1 MDDLITLPEL
11 SLPDG
16 TDVQALG
23 YLLANHPSCIWERS
37 DTTTR
42 TGAQISN
49 LAKDTDPTIGTFITA
64 LKEKIES
71 YISTKQPD
79 PGHPFTAHIPESW
92 DYSIWAT
99 ILDQDGHQVPH
110 LHPAAWVSGV
120 YYLEVPEAIT
130 DPTNEAQSGW
140 IEFSASVYGITPVH
154 PTIIRRIMPE
164 PGKLIFFP
172 SYLFHRTAPLSGTA
186 RRISISFDVI
196 PTKWRK

>member
-42 TGAQISN
+42 TGARISN
-49 LAKDTDPTIGTFITA
+49 LAKDIDPTIGTFITA

-99 ILDQDGHQVPH
+99 ILDQDGHQDPH

-140 IEFSASVYGITPVH
+140 IEFSAPGYGITPVH
-154 PTIIRRIMPE
+154 PPIV
-164 PGKLIFFP
+164 
-172 SYLFHRTAPLSGTA
+172 
-186 RRISISFDVI
+186 RRISIAFHVI